1 MGKRKEFEKRDGTRF
16 RCRAVV
22 DRFGTTA
29 LLGGWLLCMSGGVG
43 TRGTAEGAVHTERR
57 ASPDDERSSACS

>member
-43 TRGTAEGAVHTERR
+43 TRDTAEGAVHAERR